1 MPFGSTGTF
10 RGHSQ
15 WVRSCGDRCLLT
27 TAPGSTKE
35 AKMAQKGAAK
45 QVPLDQRA
53 RGLNQQHKEGQANI
67 QNQRAQKAAQPAPAP
82 KKSSK

>member
-1 MPFGSTGTF
+1 M
-10 RGHSQ
+10 
-15 WVRSCGDRCLLT
+15 
-27 TAPGSTKE
+27 
-35 AKMAQKGAAK
+35 AKKGAAK

-53 RGLNQQHKEGQANI
+53 RGLNREHKEGQANI